1 MRCVTWLAGAV
12 TAARRHAAPLART
25 LRHGGRRV
33 IMPVAML
40 LTFTTAHRPTPDL
53 GYLFHKNPAKLQT
66 FELSFGKAH
75 VLPSEAMSE
84 RWTAALLLAA
94 DSLGLVREH
103 ARPAGEGFVH
113 DLTNRPYAALSFLGV
128 THACSFGSAFVGR
141 SGRRQELA
149 DSWMPLTAADDK
161 HYWVAETEVEN
172 LARRGDRGLAT
183 HPQRDV
189 AVQE

>member
-40 LTFTTAHRPTPDL
+40 LTFTTTHRPTPDL

-84 RWTAALLLAA
+84 RWT
-94 DSLGLVREH
+94 
-103 ARPAGEGFVH
+103 
-113 DLTNRPYAALSFLGV
+113 
-128 THACSFGSAFVGR
+128 ACSFGSAFVGR